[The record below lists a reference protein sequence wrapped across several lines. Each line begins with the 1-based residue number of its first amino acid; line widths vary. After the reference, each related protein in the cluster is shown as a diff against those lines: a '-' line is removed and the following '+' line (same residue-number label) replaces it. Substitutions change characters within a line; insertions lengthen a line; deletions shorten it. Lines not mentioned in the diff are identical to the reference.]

1 MPRAIVDC
9 SRQNFETGN
18 PDVTL
23 TDELASRRTE
33 LVEAGRHYP
42 LERVASFLVFLAHD
56 NGHCGRDASVIADDL
71 RCGVVAD
78 LLHLSVDDLEGHLVS
93 LQQLGLI
100 RATET
105 GALKLLDIGQL
116 ELLADGGFREIKE
129 GA

>member
-1 MPRAIVDC
+1 MPRAVVDC

-23 TDELASRRTE
+23 TDELAIRRTQ

-42 LERVASFLVFLAHD
+42 LERVASFLVFLARD
-56 NGHCGRDASVIADDL
+56 NGHCGRDASIIAEDL

-78 LLHLSVDDLEGHLVS
+78 LLHLSVDDLEAHLVS
-93 LQQLGLI
+93 LQQIGLI

-105 GALKLLDIGQL
+105 GALKLLDIVQL
-116 ELLADGGFREIKE
+116 ERLADGGFREIKE